1 MVNKIMPDNKPY
13 PIVLAHG
20 IAPFDFLTARFLQK
34 INMLCWDLSLAFDR
48 LHYFRLITT
57 HLRNHQF
64 DVYPSRVPFAA
75 RAEERAKSLAQEVL
89 AVLEDS
95 QQEKVH
101 IIGHS
106 MGGLDARRM
115 IVQEDMADK
124 VASVT
129 TIGTPHL
136 GTSFADFG
144 LEHGGEQLIN
154 TLVDRSLDLTGFLDL
169 TRDVWKTFNAEAL
182 SQEASNSVI
191 YQTYAAAQERDLV
204 FTPLRRPYEI
214 VFAEE
219 GENDGLVSVKSQ
231 RWTDKLVDNDGTEK
245 AIIQKDF
252 PIPADHLN
260 QIGWWD
266 ISELRRAHWWRLDL
280 IREKRRF
287 EAAIRDAY
295 LDIARTVS
303 DFR

>member
-1 MVNKIMPDNKPY
+1 MRKKIMPQYKTY
-13 PIVLAHG
+13 PIILAHG
-20 IAPFDFLTARFLQK
+20 IAPFDFITNRLLQRL
-34 INMLCWDLSLAFDR
+34 NMLCWDLSLAFDR

-57 HLRNHQF
+57 HLRHHKF
-64 DVYPSRVPFAA
+64 AVYPSRVPFAA
-75 RAEERAKSLAQEVL
+75 RAEERAASLAREVL

-115 IVQEDMADK
+115 IVQEDMADN

-136 GTSFADFG
+136 GTSFADYG
-144 LEHGGEQLIN
+144 LAHGGEQLIN

-182 SQEASNSVI
+182 RQEASNSVI
-191 YQTYAAAQERDLV
+191 YQTYAAAQERNLV
-204 FTPLRRPYEI
+204 FSPLRRPYEI
-214 VFAEE
+214 IFEEE

-231 RWTDKLVDNDGTEK
+231 RWTDKLVAIDGTEK
-245 AIIQKDF
+245 AIIQKEF

-266 ISELRRAHWWRLDL
+266 ISELRRPHWWRLHL

-287 EAAIRDAY
+287 EAAIRDVY
-295 LDIARTVS
+295 LDIARS
-303 DFR
+303 LSGFQ